1 MLSMNRAFL
10 NVLPIPVLDGGHLFF
25 LLIEKLKGSPVSE
38 KIFGYSQMAG
48 LIVILSLMLYV
59 TYNDIMRWIF

>member
-1 MLSMNRAFL
+1 M
-10 NVLPIPVLDGGHLFF
+10 
-25 LLIEKLKGSPVSE
+25 KLKGSPVSE